1 MSLGRTYGIGLIGL
15 EGRIVEVEAD
25 IGQSLP
31 AFILLGLPDASL
43 NESRDRV
50 KSAAKNAGLP
60 LSRRKITV
68 NLMPADVHKRGSG
81 FDLAIVMAALAAA
94 GDVRGTGR
102 TVFLAE
108 LGLDGRLRPLRGVLP
123 AVMAAVDAG
132 FPDVAVAEPNAS
144 EAALVPGARVRAFG
158 SLAAVALAYGARAD
172 LLVFPPADDAG
183 DTDIP
188 ESPSAAAV
196 PDLADIAGQDEARF
210 ALEVAAAG
218 AHHLLMTGPPGAGK
232 TMLAERLPGLL
243 PDLADTPAMEVTAV
257 HSLGGRGTSCTSLIR
272 RPPFESP
279 HHTATA
285 AAVIGG
291 GNGIPRPGAASRAHR
306 GVLFLDE
313 APEFEGRVLDAL
325 RRRSR
330 TAGLSCTGQPEL
342 RFIRLDSSWSWPP
355 IRVPAGWPAERGL
368 SAPAHRSSGGVT
380 SAGFRGRS
388 GQGRP
393 AAGNPP
399 NLLQDFAAAGTAEP
413 SEAVAGRVAQ
423 ARERQADRL
432 GRLGCETNS
441 EVPGT
446 VLRGALRPG
455 RSSTAALD
463 RAMDRQTL
471 TARGYDRVLRVAWSV
486 ADLAGHDSPDAD
498 DIEGGGT
505 LRLSAFPGI
514 PAPVH
519 SPQPGTRPAGLCIEL
534 INARIKGQ
542 IHPPVRAGSAG
553 AETGACHEGPSIPQ
567 HWCSPGSR

>member
-172 LLVFPPADDAG
+172 LLVFPPADDAW

-257 HSLGGRGTSCTSLIR
+257 HSLGGRGASCTSLIR

-325 RRRSR
+325 RQP
-330 TAGLSCTGQPEL
+330 LENGQL
-342 RFIRLDSSWSWPP
+342 VL
-355 IRVPAGWPAERGL
+355 
-368 SAPAHRSSGGVT
+368 HR
-380 SAGFRGRS
+380 
-388 GQGRP
+388 
-393 AAGNPP
+393 AAGTAVYPARFQLVLAANPCP
-399 NLLQDFAAAGTAEP
+399 CGLASGKGTECTCTPQQRRRYFSRLSGPLLDRVDLQLEIRRISLQDFAAAGTAEP

-432 GRLGCETNS
+432 GQLGCETNS

-446 VLRGALRPG
+446 VLRGALRPA

-498 DIEGGGT
+498 DI
-505 LRLSAFPGI
+505 
-514 PAPVH
+514 
-519 SPQPGTRPAGLCIEL
+519 
-534 INARIKGQ
+534 GQ
-542 IHPPVRAGSAG
+542 ALGFRQQAVAA
-553 AETGACHEGPSIPQ
+553 
-567 HWCSPGSR
+567 